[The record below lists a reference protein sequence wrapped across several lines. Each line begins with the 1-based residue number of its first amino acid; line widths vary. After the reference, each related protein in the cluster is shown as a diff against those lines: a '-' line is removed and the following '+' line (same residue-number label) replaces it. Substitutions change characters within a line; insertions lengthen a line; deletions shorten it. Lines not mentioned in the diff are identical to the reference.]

1 MFDCLFIM
9 MQAKQKLL
17 FIGKEVT
24 KVLFDCDIM
33 KYKQIKQKLLFIG
46 EEGTKEFSV

>member
-24 KVLFDCDIM
+24 KVLFDCDM
-33 KYKQIKQKLLFIG
+33 IKQKLLFIG